1 MAGWI
6 TIDLKGLRFFGE
18 HGMYPEEMKV
28 GNEFEVDLSLSFK
41 APKGVITSLEETINY
56 VEVYRIIQEEL
67 ADRKQ
72 LLETCAMK
80 IGERLNEQFPQVRS
94 VSVTIK
100 KISPPITNFSG
111 TIGVT
116 FAREYKS

>member
-28 GNEFEVDLSLSFK
+28 GNEFEVDLSLTLK
-41 APKGVITSLEETINY
+41 APKQVITSLEETINY

-72 LLETCAMK
+72 LLETCAMQ
-80 IGERLNEQFPQVRS
+80 IGERLNEQFPEVRS

-111 TIGVT
+111 TIGIT
-116 FAREYKS
+116 YAREYNS